1 MKSTGFVLGGDSPLS
16 RKQYLTLWKHI
27 NKAVNL
33 HGATPHVLR
42 HTYLTYLASMNI
54 DPKTVQA
61 VAGHGDIQ
69 ITMNTYVHET
79 SENVKTACFE
89 MDKMLYKLATE

>member
-1 MKSTGFVLGGDSPLS
+1 M
-16 RKQYLTLWKHI
+16 TLWKQI
-27 NKAVNL
+27 NNAVDL

-42 HTYLTYLASMNI
+42 HTYLTYLASMKDI

-61 VAGHGDIQ
+61 LAGHGDFQ

-79 SENVKTACFE
+79 SENVKAACFE
-89 MDKMLYKLATE
+89 MDKMLHKLATA

>member
-1 MKSTGFVLGGDSPLS
+1 
-16 RKQYLTLWKHI
+16 
-27 NKAVNL
+27 
-33 HGATPHVLR
+33 
-42 HTYLTYLASMNI
+42 MNI